1 MLWLDLWHLKSADAD
16 VRAKAV
22 QRLGSGK
29 QNKAVPPLLK
39 LLEDESPQV
48 RIAVMDALG
57 AIGHPASVE
66 PLVSALS
73 NQHKIAKSRS
83 QRSSHETETMEH
95 EALTKALAAIG
106 QPAVAPLLKALESE
120 DKEGRRLAVQV
131 LGWIKDPRAV
141 EPLMRKLEDNRS
153 DVRQAAALALGTI
166 GDPRAVGALV
176 KAADGR
182 DMETRRA
189 AAEALGL
196 LGSEDAVDTLIK
208 AVGDQSES
216 VQLAAIK
223 ALAQIGGLRAAACL
237 RSAMTGSRKTIG
249 DAAEAALKSMQFSPA
264 SAGERAEL
272 AVILNDFAS
281 ARGEGN
287 MAVPAFI
294 KALGFKDPQM
304 RAKAAES
311 LGLFKSA
318 ETVAPLL
325 QALKDTSPVVQEAA
339 VNALVNIGIPALEGL
354 ESFLTFYDASVVR
367 SAAIALGR
375 IGSPGCAPAL
385 ADLIIRNSAISNEY
399 PEMLDA
405 VKAAA
410 DALGGILMKSPGT
423 ISQQN
428 LNLIAEL
435 PEAVSLIGS
444 QPLKTVDCSGLRSR
458 AKEELLRRDAGNPQ
472 PKLQ

>member
-1 MLWLDLWHLKSADAD
+1 MLWLDLWHLKSSDADA
-16 VRAKAV
+16 RAKAA

-29 QNKAVPPLLK
+29 QRKAVPPLLK

-66 PLVSALS
+66 PLVFALS
-73 NQHKIAKSRS
+73 NLHKIAKSRS
-83 QRSSHETETMEH
+83 RRSSHEAETMEH
-95 EALTKALAAIG
+95 EALTKALASIG
-106 QPAVAPLLKALESE
+106 QPAVVPLLKALESE
-120 DKEGRRLAVQV
+120 DKEGRRLAAQV

-141 EPLMRKLEDNRS
+141 EPLMQKLEDNRS

-166 GDPRAVGALV
+166 GDPRAIGALI

-196 LGSEDAVDTLIK
+196 LGSSDAMDALIK
-208 AVGDQSES
+208 AVGDQSEA

-223 ALAQIGGLRAAACL
+223 ALAEIGGLPAAACL
-237 RSAMTGSRKTIG
+237 RSAMTGSRKTIC
-249 DAAEAALKSMQFSPA
+249 DAAEAALKSMRFSPA
-264 SAGERAEL
+264 SGAERAEL

-281 ARGEGN
+281 ARSEGN
-287 MAVPAFI
+287 RAVPALI

-304 RAKAAES
+304 RANGAES
-311 LGLFKSA
+311 LGLLKSA
-318 ETVAPLL
+318 EAVTHLL
-325 QALKDTSPVVQEAA
+325 QALRDPSPAVQEAA

-354 ESFLTFYDASVVR
+354 ESSLTSYDASVIR

-375 IGSPGCAPAL
+375 IGSPGCVPAL
-385 ADLIIRNSAISNEY
+385 ADLISGNRAISNEY

-410 DALGGILMKSPGT
+410 DALGGILMTSPGI
-423 ISQQN
+423 ISQQD

-435 PEAVSLIGS
+435 PESISLMGI
-444 QPLKTVDCSGLRSR
+444 QPLKTVDCSNLRGQ

-472 PKLQ
+472 YAS

>member
-1 MLWLDLWHLKSADAD
+1 MLWLDLWHLKSSNAD
-16 VRAKAV
+16 VRAKAA

-29 QNKAVPPLLK
+29 QKKAVPSLLK

-48 RIAVMDALG
+48 RIAVIDALG

-66 PLVSALS
+66 PLVFALS
-73 NQHKIAKSRS
+73 NHHKIAKSRS
-83 QRSSHETETMEH
+83 QRSSHEAETMEH
-95 EALTKALAAIG
+95 GALTKALAAIG
-106 QPAVAPLLKALESE
+106 QPAVSPLLKALESE
-120 DKEGRRLAVQV
+120 DKEGRRLAAQV
-131 LGWIKDPRAV
+131 LGWIRDPRAV

-166 GDPRAVGALV
+166 GDPRAIEALI
-176 KAADGR
+176 KAADGK

-189 AAEALGL
+189 AVEALGL
-196 LGSEDAVDTLIK
+196 LGSEHAVDTLIK
-208 AVGDQSES
+208 AAGDQSEA

-223 ALAQIGGLRAAACL
+223 ALAEIGGLPAAACL
-237 RSAMTGSRKTIG
+237 RSAMTGSRKTVG
-249 DAAEAALKSMQFSPA
+249 DAAETALKSMKFSPA
-264 SAGERAEL
+264 DAGERAEL

-318 ETVAPLL
+318 EAVAPLL
-325 QALKDTSPVVQEAA
+325 QALKDSNAVVQEAA
-339 VNALVNIGIPALEGL
+339 VNALVNIGIPALAGL
-354 ESFLTFYDASVVR
+354 ESSLTFYDASVVR

-375 IGSPGCAPAL
+375 IGSPGCVPAL
-385 ADLIIRNSAISNEY
+385 AELIIANRAISNEY

-410 DALGGILMKSPGT
+410 DALSGILMTSPGI
-423 ISQQN
+423 ISQQD
-428 LNLIAEL
+428 LNLVAEL
-435 PEAVSLIGS
+435 PESISLMGS
-444 QPLKTVDCSGLRSR
+444 QPLKTVDCSRLRSQ
-458 AKEELLRRDAGNPQ
+458 AKEELLRHDAGNPQ
-472 PKLQ
+472 QS